1 MATRESLIAGPL
13 APFMEAR
20 AAAAARAFARNG
32 GVFAPHEACTALA
45 DVLDSGLRGL
55 VDQAEAHDVAVVA
68 VGGYGRREQFR
79 HSDIDLMLLVPGTDT
94 TRARA
99 VLYPL
104 WDADLKVGHSIRTV
118 DQALEAA
125 RGNLETMTALL
136 TARLV
141 GGDQG
146 LYDRWQRA
154 FAKLVRGRL
163 GWLRGALAEQYR
175 ELVTREPWQL
185 QEFDLKGGRGGLRTF
200 QGARWLELA
209 EALADGTSP
218 PTPPPEVARAL
229 DVISSGRHALHAL
242 SDRRNDR
249 YLRDL
254 AQDVAGW
261 LGVQRVA
268 FERALL
274 QAGRD
279 VDAYASSRL
288 SEVSAGR
295 GGLGGILSRLRGT
308 STARAAGS
316 PPAGTSMGG
325 TDLEMLY
332 GALERVGPASLDP
345 FPASPWLTRLLP
357 EWDVLRCL
365 PHVAPFH
372 RHPVDAH
379 IWRSIEEVTF
389 AMHHDADAT
398 GTVAAAAQLP
408 DRREVLLAAL
418 LHDIGKGHEGD
429 HSQVGAVIAERFAN
443 RAGLDAAAARRL
455 SDVARLHLLL
465 PTVATRRDIADAR
478 VIRETAEQIRDARLL
493 HLLYLV
499 SVADARASGPDVWSP
514 WKAQLMRGLY
524 LRTLDLL
531 TDRRPE
537 EETLAILRQ
546 RAADALRGQVPE
558 DEVFRH
564 IDQLRPS
571 YLLSTPPE
579 VIGQHVAL
587 IREAN
592 GGTAARRDSLGSVDR
607 FTLVTPDRPGILSL
621 VAGTLAVHNASVLGG
636 SAFTRDDG
644 IAIEVMHVTDAL
656 GHEIDE
662 RRWAR
667 IFEAVPLAL
676 AGEFPVAERLA
687 ETRAAYRAVPRIRVP
702 TIVNVDNVGSERY
715 SIVEVTTADRLGLLF
730 AITNALH
737 SMALDIHLAK
747 VDTIGPEVVDAFY
760 VLRENGRRVETAD
773 EIERL
778 QARVTQ
784 AIEALDDF

>member
-13 APFMEAR
+13 SPFMEAR
-20 AAAAARAFARNG
+20 VAAATRAFARSG
-32 GVFAPHEACTALA
+32 STFLPREACTILA
-45 DVLDSGLRGL
+45 DHLDAGLQGL
-55 VDQAEAHDVAVVA
+55 AVQAEAHDVAVVA

-79 HSDIDLMLLVPGTDT
+79 HSDIDVMLLVPGADT

-141 GGDQG
+141 AGDRA
-146 LYDRWQRA
+146 LYDRWRAA
-154 FAKLVRGRL
+154 FAKLLRGRL
-163 GWLRGALAEQYR
+163 GWLTQALADQYR
-175 ELVTREPWQL
+175 EQVTREPWQL
-185 QEFDLKGGRGGLRTF
+185 QEFDLKAGRGGLRTF
-200 QGARWLELA
+200 QGARWLDFATSIVEGNEVPRLD
-209 EALADGTSP
+209 ADL
-218 PTPPPEVARAL
+218 EDAL
-229 DVISSGRHALHAL
+229 DVLASGRHALHAL
-242 SDRRNDR
+242 AERRNDR
-249 YLRDL
+249 YLRD
-254 AQDVAGW
+254 VAPEVAAW
-261 LGVQRVA
+261 LGVRRPV
-268 FERALL
+268 FERSLL
-274 QAGRD
+274 SAGRT
-279 VDAYASSRL
+279 VDAYARARL
-288 SEVSAGR
+288 GDARAPS
-295 GGLGGILSRLRGT
+295 GGLGGLLARFRGKPSPASTRT
-308 STARAAGS
+308 SVTVPTAG
-316 PPAGTSMGG
+316 P
-325 TDLEMLY
+325 DLELLY
-332 GALERVGPASLDP
+332 MALEQVGASSLDP
-345 FPASPWLTRLLP
+345 LPASPWLTRLLP
-357 EWDVLRCL
+357 EWEVLRCL

-372 RHPVDAH
+372 RHPVDVH
-379 IWRSIEEVTF
+379 VMRTVEEVAL
-389 AMHHDADAT
+389 AMDGDT
-398 GTVAAAAQLP
+398 EITDTVAVARQLP

-429 HSQVGAVIAERFAN
+429 HSDAGAVIAERFAN

-465 PTVATRRDIADAR
+465 PTVATRRDIADGR

-499 SVADARASGPDVWSP
+499 GVADARASGPDVWSP

-524 LRTLDLL
+524 VRTLDLL
-531 TDRRPE
+531 TDQRPE

-546 RAADALRGQVPE
+546 RAAEALRGQVAE
-558 DEVFRH
+558 ADVYAHVDR
-564 IDQLRPS
+564 LRPS
-571 YLLSTPPE
+571 YLLGTPPE
-579 VIGQHVAL
+579 VIGQHIAL
-587 IREAN
+587 IQEAH

-621 VAGTLAVHNASVLGG
+621 VAGTLAVHNANVLGG

-644 IAIEVMHVTDAL
+644 IAIEVMHVNDAL

-667 IFEAVPLAL
+667 IFEAVPQAL

-687 ETRAAYRAVPRIRVP
+687 ETRAAYRAVPRVRVP
-702 TIVNVDNVGSERY
+702 TTVHVDNVGSERY

-730 AITNALH
+730 AITNALRG
-737 SMALDIHLAK
+737 MALDIHLAK

-760 VLRENGRRVETAD
+760 VLRENGRRVDEPD
-773 EIERL
+773 EIERVE
-778 QARVTQ
+778 RRIKQ
-784 AIEALDDF
+784 AIEALDDV